1 MCSGPE
7 TTKVLFPELQAPYGT
22 WEMHFITVESRK
34 RREKNTVVK
43 LLKPGQG
50 VEKAKQKMLSCLYD
64 CY

>member
-1 MCSGPE
+1 MEHGR
-7 TTKVLFPELQAPYGT
+7 G
-22 WEMHFITVESRK
+22 HFITVESRK